1 MNSNLPAPQND
12 QLDNN
17 LPLAPY
23 KNKLARLNIE
33 CSDPALTKDCIPGQK
48 WKCINEAGRW
58 RKHKCKFHLQL
69 QDHLAQINKLL
80 SAQQSKRNCA
90 CFTPNGVVYT
100 KIKSEQNLFQKT
112 KRVDPK
118 QRLHNGRHKRDVYED
133 DENDNYDIQLS
144 PEMLDLLKIDKTL
157 ENMYTFLMNKT
168 EQQEH
173 SRKKRESDYIT
184 STIEELHAVLEKIE
198 KKYNSQKYAFN
209 STNGPAQC
217 FVETTGQVNCS
228 TIVYEDEQAWKQS
241 RVQIDML
248 MKVLKNK
255 INNLKDIKNHLKK
268 NRPLNAKEDDED
280 FIDSS
285 SIEENL
291 EKSEEVL
298 EKVEESLKPL
308 RRRTSKTTSHPHRH
322 QGNGHSRRKH
332 KNNTS
337 SEDNVYYTTENLEF
351 STSAATTESTTEESL
366 LTSTVSVTSSTRQP
380 TQRHRQKTKSPRT
393 STTTTS
399 TTPETSS
406 FSTILEFTDDVMN
419 FSSSTTENIEEYSV
433 SGFSENS
440 QLPEFSTVET
450 IRTTTVKDLDFNA
463 ASVSVD
469 ATIIEPKPRH
479 HKHRQNVYGNSVNQN
494 NLTHEYPQ
502 YHHQH
507 NRHSSRKQD
516 TLPADCYCE
525 PEVER

>member
-1 MNSNLPAPQND
+1 MNFYVLAPQND

-118 QRLHNGRHKRDVYED
+118 QRLHNGRHKRDIDYNE
-133 DENDNYDIQLS
+133 DENYETIMS
-144 PEMLDLLKIDKTL
+144 PLMLDLLKIDKTL
-157 ENMYTFLMNKT
+157 ENMLNFYGNKT
-168 EQQEH
+168 EQKEH
-173 SRKKRESDYIT
+173 SRNKRESDYIT
-184 STIEELHAVLEKIE
+184 STIDELHAVLEKIE

-209 STNGPAQC
+209 STTGPAQC
-217 FVETTGQVNCS
+217 FVEPTGKVNCS
-228 TIVYEDEQAWKQS
+228 TIVYEDEHAWKQS

-280 FIDSS
+280 LIDSS

-308 RRRTSKTTSHPHRH
+308 KKRTSKTTTHPHRH
-322 QGNGHSRRKH
+322 QGNGHSKRKH

-337 SEDNVYYTTENLEF
+337 TEDNVYYTTENLEF
-351 STSAATTESTTEESL
+351 STSAAITEATTEESL
-366 LTSTVSVTSSTRQP
+366 LISTASVTSSTRQSN
-380 TQRHRQKTKSPRT
+380 QRHKQKTKASR
-393 STTTTS
+393 TTTTS
-399 TTPETSS
+399 TTPETSP
-406 FSTILEFTDDVMN
+406 FSITPEFTEDVMN
-419 FSSSTTENIEEYSV
+419 FSTSTTENIEDFSV
-433 SGFSENS
+433 SDLSENS
-440 QLPEFSTVET
+440 PLLELTTVEA
-450 IRTTTVKDLDFNA
+450 IRTTTTIKDIDFNA

-507 NRHSSRKQD
+507 NRHSNRKQD